1 MEDLS
6 RKLERILSDPEAME
20 QIKELTGL
28 FSQKQEAPSEPIK
41 TPEPAFSPDPE
52 MLGRIMKLA
61 PLLSSVNKEDDSTR
75 LLRALKPF
83 LHEERS
89 RRVDSAIRLLGIIK
103 LLPVL
108 KGSGLDLFG
117 IQEGIL

>member
-6 RKLERILSDPEAME
+6 RKLGELLSDPQTME

-28 FSQKQEAPSEPIK
+28 FSQKQEVPSAPPP
-41 TPEPAFSPDPE
+41 PEASTMPD
-52 MLGRIMKLA
+52 MDMIGKIMKLA
-61 PLLSSVNKEDDSTR
+61 PLLSSVNNEDDSTR

-89 RRVDSAIRLLGIIK
+89 RRVDSAIRLLGIMK
-103 LLPVL
+103 LLPLL
-108 KGSGLDLFG
+108 KSTGLDLFG
-117 IQEGIL
+117 L